1 MTRVDEL
8 ERGASPDPISAPGGL
23 QRFRLDGRVAVVT
36 GAASGIGLA
45 CARLLSEAG
54 AKVVL
59 LDRDAQA
66 AEREAARIANS
77 VGRELD
83 VSDAAAIDR
92 CFARLGSEGAID
104 VLVNSA
110 GMAIR
115 KPSFELELDDWLQ
128 VINVNLTGSFLCARA
143 AARLMSAPG
152 RQGPR
157 RGPFAALGENR
168 SAQHE
173 GATATA
179 GGSIVNIASIMG
191 LSGGG
196 LYPNISYQTSK
207 GGVVNMTRALAV
219 EWAPLQIRVNA
230 VAPTWTRTPFI
241 GELENSP
248 ELMERIRSV
257 TPMRR
262 LAEADEVAAAVL
274 FLASP
279 AASMI
284 TGHTL
289 PVDGGFLAQ

>member
-1 MTRVDEL
+1 MVGDRR
-8 ERGASPDPISAPGGL
+8 ERGASDAPMRASGGL

-54 AKVVL
+54 AKVLL
-59 LDRDAQA
+59 LDRNAESAQ
-66 AEREAARIANS
+66 REAACIPNC

-83 VSDAAAIDR
+83 VSDAAAIDG
-92 CFARLGSEGAID
+92 CFTRLDSEGTID

-110 GMAIR
+110 GVSIR
-115 KPSFELELDDWLQ
+115 KPSFEIGLDEWMQ
-128 VINVNLTGSFLCARA
+128 VINVNLTGSFLCSRA
-143 AARLMSAPG
+143 AARLMASG
-152 RQGPR
+152 
-157 RGPFAALGENR
+157 
-168 SAQHE
+168 S
-173 GATATA
+173 
-179 GGSIVNIASIMG
+179 SIVNIASIMG

-196 LYPNISYQTSK
+196 LYPNISYQSSK

-257 TPMRR
+257 TPMKR

>member
-1 MTRVDEL
+1 MTDR
-8 ERGASPDPISAPGGL
+8 AL

-45 CARLLSEAG
+45 CAQLLSEAG
-54 AKVVL
+54 AQVHL
-59 LDRDAQA
+59 LDLDGAA
-66 AEREAARIANS
+66 AEREAASLANAS
-77 VGRELD
+77 GRALD
-83 VSDAAAIDR
+83 VGDAAAIDR
-92 CFARLGSEGAID
+92 VFDAIGKQGAID

-115 KPSFELELDDWLQ
+115 KPSLEVSVDDWQ
-128 VINVNLTGSFLCARA
+128 RVIDVNLTGTFLCARA
-143 AARLMSAPG
+143 AARHMKPG
-152 RQGPR
+152 
-157 RGPFAALGENR
+157 A
-168 SAQHE
+168 
-173 GATATA
+173 
-179 GGSIVNIASIMG
+179 SIVNIASIMG

-241 GELENSP
+241 GELESSAA
-248 ELMERIRSV
+248 LMERIRSV
-257 TPMRR
+257 TPMKR